1 VASIKPV
8 VLDVRVLAGEAGG
21 PDKTILNSPR
31 FLDGLGY
38 TMQCAYMH
46 PPGDAAYGQLVN
58 RAATLGVPLFSVA
71 DRGPWDWTVLP
82 QLLSLCRRQRVT
94 IWHGHD
100 YKSNAVGLV
109 LHRFWPMRLVTTVHG
124 WVKHTARTPL
134 YYRIDE
140 LCLRRYESVLC
151 VSEDLLERCRAC
163 GVPGERCLLLENG
176 IDTEQY
182 RRRQTL
188 LEAKQRLG
196 LRSEQVVVG
205 AVGRLS
211 PEKSFDLLIRAVQQL
226 SVSGD
231 EITLVIVGEGEDR
244 GRLEALARELGL
256 ADRVRLLGYS
266 ADPRPI
272 YEAMDLFVLSS
283 LREGLPNVVLEA
295 MALEVP
301 VVSTRVAG
309 VPRLIEDGI
318 NGLLVPPGSV
328 PDLAQAMRQILADD
342 HLRARLA
349 HAGRSTV
356 VEKYSFA
363 ERMKKL
369 AGLYDNLLASG
380 GVYPRRSDHTA
391 GVNPAAR

>member
-1 VASIKPV
+1 VKPSRVKPV

-38 TMQCAYMH
+38 RMQCAYMH
-46 PPGDAAYGQLVN
+46 PPGDAAYEQLVG
-58 RAATLGVPLFSVA
+58 RAAKLGAPLLSVH

-82 QLLSLCRRQRVT
+82 HLLGICRRQRVA

-109 LHRFWPMRLVTTVHG
+109 LRRFWPMSLVTTVHG

-140 LCLRRYESVLC
+140 FCLRHYESVIC
-151 VSEDLLERCRAC
+151 VSEDLLARCRGC
-163 GVPGERCLLLENG
+163 RVPADRCVLLENG
-176 IDTEQY
+176 IDTEQF
-182 RRRQTL
+182 RRWQTL
-188 LEAKQRLG
+188 PEAKQHQG
-196 LRSEQVVVG
+196 LRPEQVVIG

-211 PEKSFDLLIRAVQQL
+211 PEKGFDVLIRAVQQL
-226 SVSGD
+226 SGAGQD
-231 EITLVIVGEGEDR
+231 IILVLVGEGEDR
-244 GRLEALARELGL
+244 TRLEALARELGVTE
-256 ADRVRLLGYS
+256 RVRLPGYC

-301 VVSTRVAG
+301 VVASQIAG
-309 VPRLIEDGI
+309 VPRLIQDGDD
-318 NGLLVPPGSV
+318 GLLVPPGSV
-328 PDLAQAMRQILADD
+328 ANLAQAIGRLLADAG
-342 HLRARLA
+342 LRAKLA
-349 HAGRSTV
+349 RAGRAKV
-356 VEKYSFA
+356 VSRYSFA
-363 ERMKKL
+363 ERINKI
-369 AGLYDNLLASG
+369 AALYDALLA
-380 GVYPRRSDHTA
+380 
-391 GVNPAAR
+391 